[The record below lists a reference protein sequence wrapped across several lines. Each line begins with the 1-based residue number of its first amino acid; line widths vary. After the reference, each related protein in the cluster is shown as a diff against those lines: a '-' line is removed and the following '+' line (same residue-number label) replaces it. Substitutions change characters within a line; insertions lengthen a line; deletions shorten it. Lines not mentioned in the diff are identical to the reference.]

1 MIISG
6 KFIFCSLRELL
17 LEASLYIFHNITPL
31 FQGVIDDA
39 G

>member
-6 KFIFCSLRELL
+6 KFTFYSLTELL
-17 LEASLYIFHNITPL
+17 LEAFLYIFHNITPL

-39 G
+39 S